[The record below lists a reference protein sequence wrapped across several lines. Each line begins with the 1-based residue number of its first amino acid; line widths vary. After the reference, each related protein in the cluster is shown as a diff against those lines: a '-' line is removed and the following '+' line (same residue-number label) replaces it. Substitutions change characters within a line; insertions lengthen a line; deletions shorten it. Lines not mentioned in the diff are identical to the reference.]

1 MFAFLLDDSYCLKT
15 SIYSIFH
22 TMSFF
27 IVVRDVHAFLFL
39 FSFCFMH
46 EDNFS
51 CFFIHFLKKC
61 LDIILFV

>member
-39 FSFCFMH
+39 F
-46 EDNFS
+46 
-51 CFFIHFLKKC
+51 FL
-61 LDIILFV
+61 FYA